1 MTALQNEAY
10 TNSATLRDG
19 ARSRPGP
26 LALSSGLSPSSS
38 PRVRTGPRR
47 PPRPWPPTPT
57 RSPATAT
64 ATPVTPASVQ
74 ARADAIVPTPDT
86 VRNTANSWCETM
98 ADATNALAAA
108 RERDESSKREED
120 LVPELIDLLLPS
132 TNTTLAG
139 GAGRDYGDHRRGH
152 DHGRRDGYR
161 DGHRDGHRDGNGNG
175 SGNGRDSGYQ
185 FQPVDEFRPVPPPP
199 APRAHE
205 PRGPSPA
212 LSMLSSA
219 TSRYSEASSA
229 RSRSSRSVRRKERM
243 AEALL
248 AQQNNDWRP
257 GSRRRWRL
265 EGNKWKKMAAEE
277 AAREEAAAR
286 GV

>member
-1 MTALQNEAY
+1 M
-10 TNSATLRDG
+10 
-19 ARSRPGP
+19 
-26 LALSSGLSPSSS
+26 
-38 PRVRTGPRR
+38 
-47 PPRPWPPTPT
+47 
-57 RSPATAT
+57 
-64 ATPVTPASVQ
+64 PVTPASVQ

-108 RERDESSKREED
+108 RERDDSANREED

-139 GAGRDYGDHRRGH
+139 GAGRDYSDHRRGN

-161 DGHRDGHRDGNGNG
+161 DGHRDNQNHRNGHRDGNGNGNG
-175 SGNGRDSGYQ
+175 SGNGRDSGHH
-185 FQPVDEFRPVPPPP
+185 FQPVDEFRPVPVPPP
-199 APRAHE
+199 SRAHE

-265 EGNKWKKMAAEE
+265 EGNKWKKLAAEE